1 MSAPTGLPALRR
13 WWPQPLIGGVTAT
26 LGLLALLAAWRGAF
40 AAGTAALTTRDLL
53 VALCLAGATITAYHF
68 PLPIRPKTKIYLASA
83 PLYLLV
89 VLVAPPLAATAGAL
103 ATLLGELSVRRAR
116 QTRAGDTA
124 SEVGRRI
131 LVLLLGAAVAH
142 LFAAALHPLLALVAV
157 AVVLEGGDIVTAP
170 LVLAPITGE
179 PPLGVIVTV
188 ARAAWLDEGAQYLL
202 GLVGALAAAQALWA
216 PLLLVGP
223 IALVYYALTRALE
236 AQAQAERAR
245 QEAEAAR
252 AQAVD
257 AADALQH
264 QALHDALTGLPN
276 RTLLHDRLAHTL
288 HLVERDASSLALLL
302 LDLDRFKV
310 VNDTL
315 GHQAGDAL
323 LQQVAAR
330 MRDAVRS
337 SDTVARL
344 GGDEFA
350 LLLPGADRAGAV
362 RVTQTLLAALVAP
375 VTLEGQTVHVGA
387 SVGITL
393 APAQGREAAALLRQ
407 ADVAMYVAK
416 RAGSGYAVYDPRHD
430 GYSAG
435 RLMREAELRQALATN
450 ELVLHYQPTVD
461 LRSGRATGVEALVRW
476 AHPTHGL
483 LAPDQFIPLA
493 EQTGLIVPLTRW
505 VLDQALAQGAA
516 WARAG
521 RPLAVA
527 VNLSVRT
534 LHDERLPDTLAWLL
548 RRYAIT
554 PERVMLEITES
565 VLMADPA
572 QALTVLTRLSA
583 LGVRVAIDDFGT
595 GYSSLAYLKQL
606 PVDAVKIDKSFV
618 QSMGT
623 TEATKDTAIVR
634 SIIELGHNLG
644 LMVVAEGVE
653 DAGAWARVRALGGDV
668 AQGYY
673 MSRPLPAPSLDRW
686 LESSPWAPRV
696 AGLADISAPP
706 RGERRGDVDA
716 P

>member
-1 MSAPTGLPALRR
+1 MIAPTGPLALRR
-13 WWPQPLIGGVTAT
+13 WWPQPLIGGLTAAIG
-26 LGLLALLAAWRGAF
+26 LFVLLATWRGALV
-40 AAGTAALTTRDLL
+40 AGTDALTTRDLL
-53 VALCLAGATITAYHF
+53 VALCLAGATIAAYQF

-89 VLVAPPLAATAGAL
+89 ILVTPPLAATAGAL

-116 QTRAGDTA
+116 QTRPGDTA

-142 LFAAALHPLLALVAV
+142 LFAALHPLLALTAV
-157 AVVLEGGDIVTAP
+157 AVVLEVGDIVTAP
-170 LVLAPITGE
+170 LVLAPITSE
-179 PPLGVIVTV
+179 PPLGVIASV

-202 GLVGALAAAQALWA
+202 GLVGALAAAQVLWA

-223 IALVYYALTRALE
+223 IALVYYALNRALE
-236 AQAQAERAR
+236 AQDRAERAR

-276 RTLLHDRLAHTL
+276 RALLHDRLAHTL
-288 HLVERDASSLALLL
+288 HLVERGASSLALLL

-310 VNDTL
+310 INDTL

-323 LQQVAAR
+323 LRQVAAR

-350 LLLPGADRAGAV
+350 LLLPGADRDGAV
-362 RVTQTLLAALVAP
+362 QAAQTLRAALVAP
-375 VTLEGQTVHVGA
+375 VTVEGQTVHVGA
-387 SVGITL
+387 SIGIAVT
-393 APAQGREAAALLRQ
+393 PAHGQEVAVLLRH

-461 LRSGRATGVEALVRW
+461 LRTGRATGVEALVRW

-483 LAPDQFIPLA
+483 LAPDAFIPLA
-493 EQTGLIVPLTRW
+493 EQTGLIVPVTRW

-516 WARAG
+516 WARVG
-521 RPLAVA
+521 HPLEVA

-548 RRYAIT
+548 RRYAIA

-572 QALTVLTRLSA
+572 QALAVLTRLSA

-618 QSMGT
+618 QHMGAA
-623 TEATKDTAIVR
+623 EATKDTAIVR

-644 LMVVAEGVE
+644 LVVVAEGVE
-653 DAGAWARVRALGGDV
+653 DEGAWAQVRALGGDV
-668 AQGYY
+668 AQGY
-673 MSRPLPAPSLDRW
+673 
-686 LESSPWAPRV
+686 
-696 AGLADISAPP
+696 
-706 RGERRGDVDA
+706 
-716 P
+716 

>member
-1 MSAPTGLPALRR
+1 MIAPTGPPALRR
-13 WWPQPLIGGVTAT
+13 WWPQPLIGGLTAAVG
-26 LGLLALLAAWRGAF
+26 LFVLLATWRGAL
-40 AAGTAALTTRDLL
+40 AAGTAVLTTRDLL
-53 VALCLAGATITAYHF
+53 VALCLAGATIAAYQF

-89 VLVAPPLAATAGAL
+89 ILVTPPLAATAGAL

-116 QTRAGDTA
+116 RTRPGDTA

-142 LFAAALHPLLALVAV
+142 LFAAALHPLLALAAV
-157 AVVLEGGDIVTAP
+157 AVVLEVGDIVTAP
-170 LVLAPITGE
+170 LVLTPITGE
-179 PPLGVIVTV
+179 PPLGVIASV

-202 GLVGALAAAQALWA
+202 GLVGALAAAQVLWA

-223 IALVYYALTRALE
+223 IALVYYALNRALE
-236 AQAQAERAR
+236 AQSRAERAR

-276 RTLLHDRLAHTL
+276 RALLHDRLAHTL
-288 HLVERDASSLALLL
+288 HLVERGSSSLALLL

-310 VNDTL
+310 INDTL

-330 MRDAVRS
+330 MRNAVRS

-350 LLLPGADRAGAV
+350 LLLPGADRDGAV
-362 RVTQTLLAALVAP
+362 RATQTLLAALVAP
-375 VTLEGQTVHVGA
+375 MMLEGQTVHVGA
-387 SVGITL
+387 SIGVAL
-393 APAQGREAAALLRQ
+393 APAQGSEAGALLRH

-450 ELVLHYQPTVD
+450 QLVLHYQPTVD
-461 LRSGRATGVEALVRW
+461 LRTGRATGVEALVRW

-493 EQTGLIVPLTRW
+493 
-505 VLDQALAQGAA
+505 D
-516 WARAG
+516 
-521 RPLAVA
+521 
-527 VNLSVRT
+527 
-534 LHDERLPDTLAWLL
+534 
-548 RRYAIT
+548 
-554 PERVMLEITES
+554 
-565 VLMADPA
+565 
-572 QALTVLTRLSA
+572 
-583 LGVRVAIDDFGT
+583 
-595 GYSSLAYLKQL
+595 
-606 PVDAVKIDKSFV
+606 
-618 QSMGT
+618 
-623 TEATKDTAIVR
+623 
-634 SIIELGHNLG
+634 
-644 LMVVAEGVE
+644 
-653 DAGAWARVRALGGDV
+653 
-668 AQGYY
+668 
-673 MSRPLPAPSLDRW
+673 
-686 LESSPWAPRV
+686 
-696 AGLADISAPP
+696 
-706 RGERRGDVDA
+706 
-716 P
+716 

>member
-1 MSAPTGLPALRR
+1 MIAPTGPLALRR
-13 WWPQPLIGGVTAT
+13 WWPQPLIGGLTAAIG
-26 LGLLALLAAWRGAF
+26 LFVLLATWRGALV
-40 AAGTAALTTRDLL
+40 AGTDALTTRDLL
-53 VALCLAGATITAYHF
+53 VALCLAGATIAAYQF

-89 VLVAPPLAATAGAL
+89 ILVTPPLAATAGAL

-116 QTRAGDTA
+116 QTRPGDTA

-142 LFAAALHPLLALVAV
+142 LFAALHPLLALTAV
-157 AVVLEGGDIVTAP
+157 AVVLEVGDIVTAP
-170 LVLAPITGE
+170 LVLAPITSE
-179 PPLGVIVTV
+179 PPLGVIASV

-202 GLVGALAAAQALWA
+202 GLVGALAAAQVLWA

-223 IALVYYALTRALE
+223 IALVYYALNRALE
-236 AQAQAERAR
+236 AQDRAERAR

-276 RTLLHDRLAHTL
+276 RALLHDRLAHTL
-288 HLVERDASSLALLL
+288 HLVERGASSLALLL

-310 VNDTL
+310 INDTL

-323 LQQVAAR
+323 LRQVAAR

-350 LLLPGADRAGAV
+350 LLLPGADRDGAV
-362 RVTQTLLAALVAP
+362 QAAQTLRAALVAP
-375 VTLEGQTVHVGA
+375 VTVEGQTVHVGA
-387 SVGITL
+387 SIGIAVT
-393 APAQGREAAALLRQ
+393 PAHGQEVAVLLRH

-461 LRSGRATGVEALVRW
+461 LRTGRATGVEALVRW

-483 LAPDQFIPLA
+483 LAPDAFIPLA
-493 EQTGLIVPLTRW
+493 EQTGLIVPVTRW

-516 WARAG
+516 WARVG
-521 RPLAVA
+521 HPLEVA

-548 RRYAIT
+548 RRYAIA

-572 QALTVLTRLSA
+572 QALAVLTRLSA

-618 QSMGT
+618 QQMGAA
-623 TEATKDTAIVR
+623 EATKDTAIVR

-644 LMVVAEGVE
+644 LVVVAEGVE
-653 DAGAWARVRALGGDV
+653 DEGAWAHVRALGGDV

-673 MSRPLPAPSLDRW
+673 MSRPLPLPSLDHW
-686 LESSPWAPRV
+686 LESSPW
-696 AGLADISAPP
+696 GQ
-706 RGERRGDVDA
+706 RGATR
-716 P
+716 

>member
-1 MSAPTGLPALRR
+1 MSAPTGLTALRR
-13 WWPQPLIGGVTAT
+13 WWPQPLIGGLTAA
-26 LGLLALLAAWRGAF
+26 LGLFALLAAWRGAL
-40 AAGTAALTTRDLL
+40 AAGTAILSARDLL
-53 VALCLAGATITAYHF
+53 VAGCLAGVTSASYQF
-68 PLPIRPKTKIYLASA
+68 PLHVRPKTKIYLASA

-89 VLVAPPLAATAGAL
+89 VLVAPPLAITVGAL

-116 QTRAGDTA
+116 RTRPGDTA

-131 LVLLLGAAVAH
+131 LLLLAGAAVVH
-142 LFAAALHPLLALVAV
+142 LPAAVLPHLLALVAA
-157 AVVLEGGDIVTAP
+157 AVVLEAGDIVTAP
-170 LVLAPITGE
+170 LVLTPLTGAS
-179 PPLGVIVTV
+179 PRGVIVTV

-202 GLVGALAAAQALWA
+202 GVVGALAAAQALWA

-223 IALVYYALTRALE
+223 IALVYYALERALT
-236 AQAQAERAR
+236 AQERAE
-245 QEAEAAR
+245 QAHQAAEAAR
-252 AQAVD
+252 AQAVQ

-264 QALHDALTGLPN
+264 QVLHDALTGLPN

-288 HLVERDASSLALLL
+288 RLVARDASSLALLL
-302 LDLDRFKV
+302 LDLDRFKE

-323 LQQVAAR
+323 LRQVAAR
-330 MRDAVRS
+330 MRDAVRA

-350 LLLPGADRAGAV
+350 LLLPGADRDGAV
-362 RVTQTLLAALVAP
+362 RAAQTVQAALVAP
-375 VTLEGQTVHVGA
+375 VTVEDQTVHVGV
-387 SVGITL
+387 SIGIAVT
-393 APAQGREAAALLRQ
+393 PAHGREAVVLLRH

-430 GYSAG
+430 SYSAG

-461 LRSGRATGVEALVRW
+461 LRTGRATGVEALIRW

-505 VLDQALAQGAA
+505 VLEHALAQQAT

-534 LHDERLPDTLAWLL
+534 LHDEHLPETLAWLL
-548 RRYAIT
+548 RRSAIA
-554 PERVMLEITES
+554 PEQVTLEITES
-565 VLMADPA
+565 VLMADPT
-572 QALTVLTRLSA
+572 QARAVLTRLSA

-618 QSMGT
+618 HSMGT
-623 TEATKDTAIVR
+623 TDATKDTAIVR

-644 LMVVAEGVE
+644 LVVVAEGIE
-653 DAGAWARVRALGGDV
+653 DAGAWAQVRALGGDV

-696 AGLADISAPP
+696 AGPHDISAPP
-706 RGERRGDVDA
+706 RGERRGDVGA

>member
-1 MSAPTGLPALRR
+1 MIAPTGPPALRR
-13 WWPQPLIGGVTAT
+13 WWPQPLIGGLTAAVG
-26 LGLLALLAAWRGAF
+26 LFVLLATWRGAL
-40 AAGTAALTTRDLL
+40 AAGTAVLTTRDLL
-53 VALCLAGATITAYHF
+53 VALCLAGATIAAYQF

-89 VLVAPPLAATAGAL
+89 ILVTPPLAATAGAL

-116 QTRAGDTA
+116 QTRPGDTA

-142 LFAAALHPLLALVAV
+142 LFAALHPLLALTAV
-157 AVVLEGGDIVTAP
+157 AVVLEVGDIVTAP
-170 LVLAPITGE
+170 LVLAPITSE
-179 PPLGVIVTV
+179 PPLGVIASV

-202 GLVGALAAAQALWA
+202 GLVGALAAAQVLWA

-223 IALVYYALTRALE
+223 IALVYYALNRALE
-236 AQAQAERAR
+236 AQDRAERAR

-276 RTLLHDRLAHTL
+276 RALLHDRLAHTL
-288 HLVERDASSLALLL
+288 HLVERGASSLALLL

-310 VNDTL
+310 INDTL

-330 MRDAVRS
+330 MRNAVRS

-350 LLLPGADRAGAV
+350 LLLPGADRDGAV
-362 RVTQTLLAALVAP
+362 RATQTLLAALVAP
-375 VTLEGQTVHVGA
+375 MMLEGQTVHVGA
-387 SVGITL
+387 SVGIAL
-393 APAQGREAAALLRQ
+393 APAQGCEATALLRH

-416 RAGSGYAVYDPRHD
+416 RGGSGYAVYDARHD
-430 GYSAG
+430 GYNAG
-435 RLMREAELRQALATN
+435 SLMREAELRQALATN

-461 LRSGRATGVEALVRW
+461 LRTGHTTGVEALVRW

-493 EQTGLIVPLTRW
+493 EQTGLIVPVTRW
-505 VLDQALAQGAA
+505 VLDQALAQQAT
-516 WARAG
+516 WARVG
-521 RPLAVA
+521 HPLEVA

-534 LHDERLPDTLAWLL
+534 LHDEHLPDTLAWLV
-548 RRYAIT
+548 RRSAIA

-572 QALTVLTRLSA
+572 QALAVLTRLSA

-618 QSMGT
+618 QQMGAA
-623 TEATKDTAIVR
+623 EATKDTAIVR

-644 LMVVAEGVE
+644 LVVVAEGVE
-653 DAGAWARVRALGGDV
+653 DEGAWAHVRALGGDV

-673 MSRPLPAPSLDRW
+673 MSRPLPLPSLDHW
-686 LESSPWAPRV
+686 LESSPW
-696 AGLADISAPP
+696 GQ
-706 RGERRGDVDA
+706 RGATR
-716 P
+716 

>member
-1 MSAPTGLPALRR
+1 MSAPTGLTALRR
-13 WWPQPLIGGVTAT
+13 WWPQPLIGGLTAA
-26 LGLLALLAAWRGAF
+26 LGLLALLAAWRGAL
-40 AAGTAALTTRDLL
+40 AAGTAILSARDLL
-53 VALCLAGATITAYHF
+53 VAGCLAGVTIASYQF
-68 PLPIRPKTKIYLASA
+68 PLHVRPKTKIYLASA
-83 PLYLLV
+83 PLYLLI
-89 VLVAPPLAATAGAL
+89 VLVAPPLAVTVGAL
-103 ATLLGELSVRRAR
+103 ATLLGDLSVRRAR
-116 QTRAGDTA
+116 RTRPGDTA
-124 SEVGRRI
+124 SEFGRRI
-131 LVLLLGAAVAH
+131 LLLLAGAAVVH
-142 LFAAALHPLLALVAV
+142 LPAAVLPHLLALVAA
-157 AVVLEGGDIVTAP
+157 AVVLEAGDIVTAP
-170 LVLAPITGE
+170 LVLTPITGAS
-179 PPLGVIVTV
+179 PRGVIMTV

-202 GLVGALAAAQALWA
+202 GVVGALAAAQALWA

-223 IALVYYALTRALE
+223 IALVYYALERALT
-236 AQAQAERAR
+236 AQERAEQAH

-252 AQAVD
+252 AQAVQ

-264 QALHDALTGLPN
+264 QVLHDALTGLPN

-288 HLVERDASSLALLL
+288 RLVERDASSLALLL
-302 LDLDRFKV
+302 LDLDRFKE

-323 LQQVAAR
+323 LRQVAAR

-350 LLLPGADRAGAV
+350 VLLPGAERDGAV
-362 RVTQTLLAALVAP
+362 HAAQTLRAALVAP
-375 VTLEGQTVHVGA
+375 MTVEGQTVHVGA
-387 SVGITL
+387 SIGIAVT
-393 APAQGREAAALLRQ
+393 PTHGHEAAVLLRH
-407 ADVAMYVAK
+407 ADVAMYIAK

-430 GYSAG
+430 GYSTG
-435 RLMREAELRQALATN
+435 RLMREAELRQALVTH
-450 ELVLHYQPTVD
+450 ELVLHYQPLVD
-461 LRSGRATGVEALVRW
+461 LRTGQTTGVEALVRW

-483 LAPDQFIPLA
+483 LAPAAFIPLA

-505 VLDQALAQGAA
+505 VLEQAVAQQAA

-534 LHDERLPDTLAWLL
+534 LHDERLPETLAWLL
-548 RRYAIT
+548 RRSAIA
-554 PERVMLEITES
+554 PEQVTLEITES

-572 QALTVLTRLSA
+572 QARAVLTRLSA

-618 QSMGT
+618 QSMGA
-623 TEATKDTAIVR
+623 TETTKDTAIVR

-644 LMVVAEGVE
+644 LMVVAEGIE
-653 DAGAWARVRALGGDV
+653 DRETWAHVRALGGDV

-673 MSRPLPAPSLDRW
+673 LSRPLPLPSLDRW
-686 LESSPWAPRV
+686 LASSPW
-696 AGLADISAPP
+696 GQ
-706 RGERRGDVDA
+706 RGATR
-716 P
+716 

>member
-1 MSAPTGLPALRR
+1 VSPPSGLTALRR
-13 WWPQPLIGGVTAT
+13 WWPQPLIGGLTAT
-26 LGLLALLAAWRGAF
+26 LGLLVLLVAWRDAR
-40 AAGTAALTTRDLL
+40 AAGMATLSARDLL
-53 VALCLAGATITAYHF
+53 IAGCLGGATIASYQF
-68 PLPIRPKTKIYLASA
+68 PLHVRPKTKIYLASA

-89 VLVAPPLAATAGAL
+89 VLVAPPPLAVTVGAL
-103 ATLLGELSVRRAR
+103 AALLGELSVRRAR

-131 LVLLLGAAVAH
+131 LVLLAGAAVVH
-142 LFAAALHPLLALVAV
+142 LPAAILPHLLALVAA
-157 AVVLEGGDIVTAP
+157 AVVLEAGDIVTAP
-170 LVLAPITGE
+170 LVLTPITGAS
-179 PPLGVIVTV
+179 PRGVIVAV

-202 GLVGALAAAQALWA
+202 GVVGALAAAQVLWA

-223 IALVYYALTRALE
+223 IALVYYALERALV
-236 AQAQAERAR
+236 AQAHAERAR

-264 QALHDALTGLPN
+264 QALHDALTDLPN
-276 RTLLHDRLAHTL
+276 RTLLYDRLAHTL
-288 HLVERDASSLALLL
+288 RLVERDASSLALLL

-330 MRDAVRS
+330 LRDAVRS

-350 LLLPGADRAGAV
+350 LLLPRTDRDGAV
-362 RVTQTLLAALVAP
+362 RATQTLLAALVAP
-375 VTLEGQTVHVGA
+375 LTVEGQTVHVGA
-387 SVGITL
+387 SVGIAL
-393 APAQGREAAALLRQ
+393 APAQGREVAALLRH

-416 RAGSGYAVYDPRHD
+416 RGGSGYAVYDPRHD
-430 GYSAG
+430 GDSAG

-461 LRSGRATGVEALVRW
+461 LRTGRATGVEALARW

-505 VLDQALAQGAA
+505 VLDQALAQQAA

-521 RPLAVA
+521 RPLGVA

-554 PERVMLEITES
+554 PERVTLEITET

-572 QALTVLTRLSA
+572 QALAVLTRLAA

-618 QSMGT
+618 QSMGA
-623 TEATKDTAIVR
+623 TETTKDTAIVR

-644 LMVVAEGVE
+644 LMVVAEGIE
-653 DAGAWARVRALGGDV
+653 DRETWAHVRALGGDV

-673 MSRPLPAPSLDRW
+673 LSRPLPLPSLDRW
-686 LESSPWAPRV
+686 LESSPWGQR
-696 AGLADISAPP
+696 SAT
-706 RGERRGDVDA
+706 R
-716 P
+716 

>member
-1 MSAPTGLPALRR
+1 MRTCASPSRRKTGARRRAFQR
-13 WWPQPLIGGVTAT
+13 WWPQPLIGGLTIT
-26 LGLLALLAAWRGAF
+26 LGLLVLLVMWRDAF
-40 AAGTAALTTRDLL
+40 TSGTAAPTTRELL
-53 VALCLAGATITAYHF
+53 VALCLAVATIAAYQF
-68 PLPIRPKTKIYLASA
+68 PLHVRPQTKIYLASA

-89 VLVAPPLAATAGAL
+89 VLVTPPLAATVGAL
-103 ATLLGELSVRRAR
+103 ATLVGELSVRRAR
-116 QTRAGDTA
+116 RTRPSDTA
-124 SEVGRRI
+124 SEVGRRL
-131 LVLLLGAAVAH
+131 LVLVAGAAVAH
-142 LFAAALHPLLALVAV
+142 LPATVLPPLLALIA
-157 AVVLEGGDIVTAP
+157 AAIVLEAGDIVTAP
-170 LVLAPITGE
+170 LLLTPMTSE
-179 PPLGVIVTV
+179 PPLRVIVTV

-202 GLVGALAAAQALWA
+202 GVVGALAAVQALWA

-223 IALVYYALTRALE
+223 IALVYYALDRALH
-236 AQAQAERAR
+236 AQERAERAR

-252 AQAVD
+252 AQAVG

-264 QALHDALTGLPN
+264 QALHDALTELPN
-276 RTLLHDRLAHTL
+276 RALLHDRLAHTL
-288 HLVERDASSLALLL
+288 HLVERGASSLALLL

-310 VNDTL
+310 INDTL

-330 MRDAVRS
+330 MRNAVRS

-350 LLLPGADRAGAV
+350 LLLPGADRDGAV
-362 RVTQTLLAALVAP
+362 RATQTLLAALVAP
-375 VTLEGQTVHVGA
+375 MMLEGQTVHVGA
-387 SVGITL
+387 SVGIAL
-393 APAQGREAAALLRQ
+393 APAQGCEATALLRH

-416 RAGSGYAVYDPRHD
+416 RGGSGYAVYDARHD
-430 GYSAG
+430 GYNAG
-435 RLMREAELRQALATN
+435 SLMREAELRQALATN

-461 LRSGRATGVEALVRW
+461 LRTGHTTGVEALVRW

-493 EQTGLIVPLTRW
+493 EQTGLIVPVTRW
-505 VLDQALAQGAA
+505 VLDQALAQQAT
-516 WARAG
+516 WARVG
-521 RPLAVA
+521 HPLEVA

-534 LHDERLPDTLAWLL
+534 LHDEHLPDTLAWLV
-548 RRYAIT
+548 RRSAIA

-572 QALTVLTRLSA
+572 QALAVLTRLSA

-618 QSMGT
+618 QHMGAA
-623 TEATKDTAIVR
+623 EATKDTAIVR

-644 LMVVAEGVE
+644 LVVVAEGVE
-653 DAGAWARVRALGGDV
+653 DEGAWAQVRALGGDV

-673 MSRPLPAPSLDRW
+673 MSRPLPVPSLDRW
-686 LESSPWAPRV
+686 LESSPWGQRSTAR
-696 AGLADISAPP
+696 
-706 RGERRGDVDA
+706 
-716 P
+716 

>member
-1 MSAPTGLPALRR
+1 VSAPTSLRALRR
-13 WWPQPLIGGVTAT
+13 WWPQPLIGGLTAA
-26 LGLLALLAAWRGAF
+26 LGLLILLAAWRGAL
-40 AAGTAALTTRDLL
+40 AAGTAVVTARDLL
-53 VALCLAGATITAYHF
+53 VAVCLAGATIASYQF
-68 PLPIRPKTKIYLASA
+68 PLHVRPKTKIYLASA

-89 VLVAPPLAATAGAL
+89 VLVAPPPLAVTVGAL
-103 ATLLGELSVRRAR
+103 ATLLGEFSVRRAR
-116 QTRAGDTA
+116 RTRPGDTA

-131 LVLLLGAAVAH
+131 LVLLAGAAIAQ
-142 LFAAALHPLLALVAV
+142 LPAAVLPHLLALVA
-157 AVVLEGGDIVTAP
+157 AAIVLEAGDIVTAP

-179 PPLGVIVTV
+179 APLGVIVTV

-202 GLVGALAAAQALWA
+202 GVVGALAAAQALWA

-223 IALVYYALTRALE
+223 IALVYYALERALD
-236 AQAQAERAR
+236 AQARAECAH

-288 HLVERDASSLALLL
+288 RLVERDASSLALLL
-302 LDLDRFKV
+302 LDLDRFKE

-323 LQQVAAR
+323 LQQIAAR

-350 LLLPGADRAGAV
+350 LLLPGTDRDGAV
-362 RVTQTLLAALVAP
+362 RATQTLLAALVAP

-387 SVGITL
+387 SIGVGL
-393 APAQGREAAALLRQ
+393 APAQGSDAATLLRQ

-450 ELVLHYQPTVD
+450 ELVVHYQPTVD
-461 LRSGRATGVEALVRW
+461 LRTGRATGVEALVRW

-483 LAPDQFIPLA
+483 IAPDQFIPLA
-493 EQTGLIVPLTRW
+493 EQTGLIVPVTRW

-516 WARAG
+516 WARVG
-521 RPLAVA
+521 RPLGIA

-548 RRYAIT
+548 RRYAIA

-572 QALTVLTRLSA
+572 QALAVLTRLSA

-618 QSMGT
+618 QSMGRT
-623 TEATKDTAIVR
+623 ATKDTAIVR

-653 DAGAWARVRALGGDV
+653 DEGTWAQVRALGGDV

-673 MSRPLPAPSLDRW
+673 MSRPLPPLSLDRW
-686 LESSPWAPRV
+686 LESSPW
-696 AGLADISAPP
+696 GQ
-706 RGERRGDVDA
+706 RGATR
-716 P
+716 